1 MTGELP
7 TDNVNIYTNSTL
19 RKLDERV
26 TRLERIERNKEKDNI
41 IWALNQFRYKEK
53 TEEEQK
59 AFSII
64 ESILNNIGGIK

>member
-7 TDNVNIYTNSTL
+7 TDNVNIYTNNTL

-26 TRLERIERNKEKDNI
+26 TRLERIEQNKEKNDI

-53 TEEEQK
+53 TEDERK

-64 ESILNNIGGIK
+64 ESILNNIGDIK